1 MMAEDPVTTEVSVE
15 RESEAFSE
23 ALPLYLQE
31 IGRVPLLTGAA
42 EVELAK
48 AIEAGN
54 EAKAAL
60 RDGQTRSEDDTERL
74 LDVEDRGG
82 IARRRLVES
91 NLRLVVSVARRY
103 MNRGI
108 PLPDLI
114 QEGNM
119 GLLRAVEKFDYRRGF
134 KFSTYATWWIRQA
147 VTRAIADHART
158 IRIPVH
164 MVET

>member
-1 MMAEDPVTTEVSVE
+1 MMAEEAVTPEVSAE

-48 AIEAGN
+48 AIEAGT
-54 EAKAAL
+54 EAAVQLSDGQVRPDEEVERL
-60 RDGQTRSEDDTERL
+60 RDAVALGAL
-74 LDVEDRGG
+74 
-82 IARRRLVES
+82 ARCRLVES

-108 PLPDLI
+108 
-114 QEGNM
+114 
-119 GLLRAVEKFDYRRGF
+119 
-134 KFSTYATWWIRQA
+134 
-147 VTRAIADHART
+147 
-158 IRIPVH
+158 
-164 MVET
+164 